1 MHQLGIRTHTELKKL
16 PSSDLDR
23 WLYFFSIE
31 PAGFI
36 TDNWRAG
43 VATASLM
50 NATLQLKAADALQ
63 PSDIYSDP
71 HAHLH
76 IKFATDAS
84 KLRNLFKNL

>member
-1 MHQLGIRTHTELKKL
+1 M

-43 VATASLM
+43 IATASLM
-50 NATLQLKAADALQ
+50 NATLHLKAADALQ
-63 PSDIYSDP
+63 ASDIFPDP
-71 HAHLH
+71 HENLH

-84 KLRNLFKNL
+84 ALRSLFKNFK